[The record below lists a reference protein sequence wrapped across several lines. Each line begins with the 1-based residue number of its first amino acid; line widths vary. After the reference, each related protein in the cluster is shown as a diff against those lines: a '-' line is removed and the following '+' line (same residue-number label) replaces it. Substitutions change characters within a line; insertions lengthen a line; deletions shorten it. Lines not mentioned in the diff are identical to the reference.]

1 MDKII
6 GRKLDGRY
14 EITELIGI
22 GGMAEVYKAVDL
34 LENRTVAVKILK
46 NEYADNDD
54 FVRRFRNE
62 SKAIAVLSH
71 PNIVKIYDVGFSD
84 KIQFIV
90 MEYIDGITLKEFM
103 EQQGALKWK
112 DSVHFITQI
121 LRALQ
126 HAHDRGIVHRDIKP
140 QNIMLFP
147 DGTIK
152 VMDFG
157 IARFA
162 REEGKTMS
170 DKAIGSVHYISPEQ
184 ARGDITD
191 EKSDIYSV
199 GVMLY
204 EMLTGVKPFDGDTP
218 IAVALMHMQTVPK
231 RPKKINSSIPDGL
244 DEIVIRAMQKDASKR
259 YQSASEMIKDI
270 EDFKRDPSMV
280 FEYDLPAAEPEE
292 EKTQYFDKPD
302 EDMQEKAEKKP
313 RHIAEEEKPRKRKKP
328 EPEYEEYDDDDDDD
342 DDDDEE
348 EVSKSS
354 YFVVALTAIAA
365 AVIIIVAVFIAIVV
379 AKEFAN
385 GEQTKTQPMVDLVGH
400 DYNEMKTKYEEF
412 FTLVVDKEEYNAEF
426 PAGTI
431 ISHSPKKDSPIMVG
445 NSEVRAVVSKGAR
458 MVNVPNTY
466 TIEANTATSM
476 IEGQGLK
483 YSLVMQNSEEEKNHV
498 IKTDPERNTL
508 VEVGSTVIEYVSLGP
523 EEYNIVMPD
532 VVGMEVVEAVQLLEG
547 KGFTVVS
554 EKEDSVAPANEV
566 TAQSIPAKDEE
577 GEPNIVNPKQTIIIT
592 YSSGE
597 LPTTTQN
604 IVFTVP
610 EGLDGPAV
618 FNAYVGGNLSG
629 STTIDNIGYVAQIS
643 IPVKGQDIQKVVI
656 ETVTEDEHAHKIA
669 EYNVDFNTG
678 AITETSFDAD
688 LLRTLYAAPVQ
699 STSDPDVIE
708 YIPDVPFE
716 TEFVDPADLIVPGGG
731 FWENIGGN

>member
-218 IAVALMHMQTVPK
+218 IAVALMHMQTTPRRPK
-231 RPKKINSSIPDGL
+231 RINDSIPDGL
-244 DEIVIRAMQKDASKR
+244 DEIVMRAMQKDASKR

-280 FEYDLPAAEPEE
+280 FEYDLPAAENESE
-292 EKTQYFDKPD
+292 EKTQYFDKPSD
-302 EDMQEKAEKKP
+302 EKEADRKP
-313 RHIAEEEKPRKRKKP
+313 RHMSEDDKPRKRRKP

-342 DDDDEE
+342 DDEEE

-379 AKEFAN
+379 AKEFTN
-385 GEQTKTQPMVDLVGH
+385 GGTTQTQPMVDLVGR
-400 DYNEMKTKYEEF
+400 DFNEMRSRYEDSF
-412 FTLVVDKEEYNAEF
+412 SLVVEKEEYNPDF

-483 YSLVMQNSEEEKNHV
+483 YSLVMQNSDEEANHV

-508 VEVGSTVIEYVSLGP
+508 VEVGSTVLVYVSLGP
-523 EEYNIVMPD
+523 EEYDIVMPD
-532 VVGMEVVEAVQLLEG
+532 VVGMELVESVQLLEG

-566 TAQSIPAKDEE
+566 TAQSIPPTDEE
-577 GEPNIVNPKQTIIIT
+577 GEPNIVNPKQTVIIT

-597 LPTTTQN
+597 VPTTTQN
-604 IVFTVP
+604 ITFTVP

-629 STTIDNIGYVAQIS
+629 TTTIDNIGYVATIN
-643 IPVKGQDIQKVVI
+643 IPVKGQEIQKVVV
-656 ETVTEDEHAHKIA
+656 ETVTEDGHAHKVA

-678 AITETSFDAD
+678 AITETEFDSD
-688 LLRTLYAAPVQ
+688 LLRTLYPAQAAT
-699 STSDPDVIE
+699 TSETEELIE
-708 YIPDVPFE
+708 IIPDVPFE
-716 TEFVDPADLIVPGGG
+716 TDFVDPADIINPGGG
-731 FWENIGGN
+731 FWDNIGGN